1 VGPSDLTVKSEP
13 SGTRQLRLTVDVPE
27 ERVQQAMREVARR
40 LARERHI
47 AGFRK
52 GKAPYAVIVQRYGEE
67 AIREMAAEALV
78 DPVYREVIESEGLG
92 PYGATSLEDMELNPL
107 RFVYEVPLMP
117 SVELGD
123 YRALR
128 IKPPK
133 VRVTK
138 KEVREVLEELREEH
152 AILEPAGDRPAKKGD
167 KVYFSVVGSREDGGV
182 FLDDDEAELL
192 LDPDEAFPYPGF
204 QRELVGMREGEER
217 TFQLDAPSGKVK
229 FTVRLLELRDRFVPN
244 IDDDLA
250 RTVGHFNS
258 LEELEEDIRAYLR
271 KQNEEEAQR
280 EYVDKIIDALLKGAR
295 IEYPQAALD
304 DEIDDLMEDLEERVQ
319 KELRISLEDYIK
331 LTKKSEEELRAELRP
346 RAEENLRRAL
356 VLAEVAVAEGIQVTD
371 EEVESYLQSIDL
383 GEGEEGEKRRRQIKD
398 NEAVM
403 TAIRNKLFG
412 DKVIRRL
419 VAIARG
425 EAMQEKEEEL
435 DDEAEQDGV

>member
-1 VGPSDLTVKSEP
+1 MGASDLTVKAEP

-27 ERVQQAMREVARR
+27 ERVQQAMRKVARR

-52 GKAPYAVIVQRYGEE
+52 GKAPYAIIVQRYGEE
-67 AIREMAAEALV
+67 AIREMAAEELV

-133 VRVTK
+133 VKVTR
-138 KEVREVLEELREEH
+138 KEVQEVLEALREEH

-167 KVYFSVVGSREDGGV
+167 RVRFSVVGRRENGEV
-182 FLDDDEAELL
+182 FIDDDEAELL

-204 QRELVGMREGEER
+204 QRELVGMEEGDER
-217 TFQLDAPSGKVK
+217 TFQLDAPSGKVE
-229 FTVRLLELRDRFVPN
+229 FTVRLVELFDRFVPN

-258 LEELEEDIRAYLR
+258 LKELEEDIRAYLR
-271 KQNEEEAQR
+271 EQNEAEAQR
-280 EYVDKIIDALLKGAR
+280 TYVDKIVDALLKGAR
-295 IEYPQAALD
+295 IEYPQVALD
-304 DEIDDLMEDLEERVQ
+304 DEIDDLMEDLEEHVQ
-319 KELRISLEDYIK
+319 KELHISLEDYIK

-356 VLAEVAVAEGIQVTD
+356 VLTEVAVAEGVRVTD

-383 GEGEEGEKRRRQIKD
+383 GEGEEGEKRRRQIKND
-398 NEAVM
+398 KEVM
-403 TAIRNKLFG
+403 DVIRSKLFG
-412 DKVIRRL
+412 DKVTRRL

-425 EAMQEKEEEL
+425 EAAQEKGEEV